1 MSALIDKVDSKD
13 SLKEVTSQLFMNSE
27 GVPSSL
33 VSILMK
39 KAGDLHSTDLV
50 SSLFFRHFSN
60 YGYTDIVTSELIDQF
75 SRYGY
80 LEGIAKTYAFLS
92 HRHIKLTSNSY
103 QKFLLSLL
111 PVPKYKRVC
120 MNITKE
126 MLLQNYLLSKRTF
139 FKSIAMDGA
148 SDADM
153 VVSLLSITNSQELSI
168 PHIVKALEHK
178 MKEFSLS
185 RREVSVWELYK
196 YLCILAPK
204 EAKSHLTDYLTQS
217 IGYFME
223 R

>member
-1 MSALIDKVDSKD
+1 
-13 SLKEVTSQLFMNSE
+13 
-27 GVPSSL
+27 
-33 VSILMK
+33 MK

-50 SSLFFRHFSN
+50 SSFFFRHFAN
-60 YGYTDIVTSELIDQF
+60 YGYTDTVTSELIDQF

-80 LEGIAKTYAFLS
+80 LEGIARTYAFLS

-126 MLLQNYLLSKRTF
+126 MLLQSFLLSKRTF
-139 FKSIAMDGA
+139 FKSLSMDGV

-153 VVSLLSITNSQELSI
+153 VVSLLSITNAEELSI
-168 PHIVKALEHK
+168 PHITKALESK

-196 YLCILAPK
+196 YLCILAPT
-204 EAKSHLTDYLTQS
+204 EDRSHLVEYLTQS
-217 IGYFME
+217 IRYFIE

>member
-1 MSALIDKVDSKD
+1 MIDKVDSKD
-13 SLKEVTSQLFMNSE
+13 SLKEVTSQVFLLPQ

-33 VSILMK
+33 VSLLMK

-50 SSLFFRHFSN
+50 SSFFFRHFAN
-60 YGYTDIVTSELIDQF
+60 YGYTDTVTSELIDQF

-80 LEGIAKTYAFLS
+80 LEGIARTYSFLS

-126 MLLQNYLLSKRTF
+126 MLLQSFLLSKRTF
-139 FKSIAMDGA
+139 FKSLSMDGV

-153 VVSLLSITNSQELSI
+153 VVSLLSITNAEELSI
-168 PHIVKALEHK
+168 PHITKALEAK

-185 RREVSVWELYK
+185 RREISVWELYK
-196 YLCILAPK
+196 YLCILAPT
-204 EAKSHLTDYLTQS
+204 EDRSHLAEYLTQS
-217 IGYFME
+217 IRYFLE